1 MILVDTSVWI
11 DFLLGDP
18 ATWQTLA
25 SELDA
30 GNVLALE
37 CVFGELLQ
45 GARDDR
51 ERGIIRGYWANLPQI
66 DDAGLWLAAGEYAGR
81 QELLSQGVGLIDAV
95 ILIAARAAQASVWT
109 RDRKL
114 SGIMQPGERYR
125 PHR

>member
-11 DFLLGDP
+11 DFLRGDP
-18 ATWQTLA
+18 ATSQTLA

-51 ERGIIRGYWANLPQI
+51 ERGIIRGYWDNLPKI
-66 DDAGLWLAAGEYAGR
+66 EDAGLWLAAGEYAGR
-81 QELLSQGVGLIDAV
+81 QRLLSQGVGLIDAL
-95 ILIAARAAQASVWT
+95 ILVAARAAHAAVWT

-114 SGIMQPGERYR
+114 FALMEPGERYR

>member
-11 DFLLGDP
+11 DFLRGDP
-18 ATWQTLA
+18 ATSQTLV

-30 GNVLALE
+30 GNVPALE
-37 CVFGELLQ
+37 CLFGELLR

-51 ERGIIRGYWANLPQI
+51 ERGIIRGYGDNLPQI
-66 DDAGLWLAAGEYAGR
+66 DDAGLWLAAGEYTGR
-81 QELLSQGVGLIDAV
+81 QGLISQGLGLIDAL
-95 ILIAARAAQASVWT
+95 ILVAARATHAAVWT

-114 SGIMQPGERYR
+114 FALMEPGQRYG